1 MSEHGTIAAYTRHR
15 RADESPC
22 DPCKAAWNTYQSEYK
37 RAHPENRP
45 RENRYAA
52 ARSRAL
58 QQLRREYPQRFNE
71 LFAAEK
77 RRDADGGRPIEDV
90 VSDL

>member
-1 MSEHGTIAAYTRHR
+1 MDAEHGTIAGCTAHR
-15 RADESPC
+15 RAGEMPC
-22 DPCKAAWNTYQSEYK
+22 DPCRVAWNAYQAQYK
-37 RAHPENRP
+37 KAHPENRP
-45 RENRYAA
+45 RENRYSA

-77 RRDADGGRPIEDV
+77 QRALSDGDG
-90 VSDL
+90 DLG